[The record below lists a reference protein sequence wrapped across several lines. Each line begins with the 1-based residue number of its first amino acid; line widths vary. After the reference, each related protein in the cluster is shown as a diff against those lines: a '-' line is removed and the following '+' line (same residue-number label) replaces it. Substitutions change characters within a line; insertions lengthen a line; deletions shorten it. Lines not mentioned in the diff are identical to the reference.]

1 MTPDDMAALH
11 ARCFSVPRPWGA
23 AEFAAIAVDPLCFT
37 LIESGG
43 FLIGRA
49 VADEAEILTLAVDP
63 ALRRRGHAAK
73 LVQGFLAE
81 AQRRGA
87 VSVFLEVAA
96 TNTAAISLYLQAGFA
111 KVGQRR
117 GYYAQPNETAIDAVV
132 MARAV

>member
-1 MTPDDMAALH
+1 MTPDGMATLH
-11 ARCFSVPRPWGA
+11 ARCFSVPRPWDA
-23 AEFAAIAVDPLCFT
+23 QEFAAITADPLCFT
-37 LIESGG
+37 LFESDG

-63 ALRRRGHAAK
+63 ALRRHGHATK
-73 LVQGFLAE
+73 LVQAFLAE

-96 TNTAAISLYLQAGFA
+96 TNIAAISLYLQAGFA

-117 GYYAQPNETAIDAVV
+117 GYYAQTNGAALDAVI
-132 MARAV
+132 MSRAV

>member
-1 MTPDDMAALH
+1 MTPAAMAALH
-11 ARCFSVPRPWGA
+11 TRCFTVPRPWVA
-23 AEFAAIAVDPLCFT
+23 QEFAAIIADPLCFT
-37 LIESGG
+37 LIESDG

-63 ALRRRGHAAK
+63 ALRRRGHATK
-73 LVQGFLAE
+73 LVQAFLAE

-111 KVGQRR
+111 KAGQRR